1 MIVTIGS
8 DHAGFALKEHLKTF
22 LRSKGYAVDDKGAF
36 KLDKN
41 DDYPDYAAK
50 VARAVQKKGMGIL
63 VCGSAEGVCIAAN
76 KIKRIRAVA
85 VRSTALAKLARQHND
100 ANVLCL
106 AGGAMKEKTPVG
118 LSKRL
123 AEQLTMT
130 FLTTPF
136 SGEPRHVR
144 RINKIAGLER

>member
-106 AGGAMKEKTPVG
+106 AGGAMKDGARVG

-123 AEQLTMT
+123 AERVALT

-136 SGEPRHVR
+136 SGEARHVL